1 MPAEGRPAEGRPADA
16 NGSLKTAE
24 RGVLALDTADAMAS
38 AGNEADTGVVREAS
52 LGLAAGIVGTVMVT
66 MTGHNRLVQAERS
79 KSSE

>member
-1 MPAEGRPAEGRPADA
+1 
-16 NGSLKTAE
+16 
-24 RGVLALDTADAMAS
+24 MAS

-66 MTGHNRLVQAERS
+66 MTGHNRLVQAGRS